1 MAVKKH
7 DAKKDAPDA
16 DAPTDDADDAVD
28 EEAGLVPK
36 GDTATNDASDVTY
49 EDSVGEAVESIAV
62 PDPGAPAPI
71 TATSTPDAVQDRVLY
86 ENWVNGEAEAIA
98 QSARIQAIDAL
109 LAGGTVEIVVHLPD
123 TDHNYS

>member
-7 DAKKDAPDA
+7 APEA

-36 GDTATNDASDVTY
+36 GDTATDDAPDVTQ
-49 EDSVGEAVESIAV
+49 EDTEDTVGEAVESV
-62 PDPGAPAPI
+62 LTPDPNAPPAPI
-71 TATSTPDAVQDRVLY
+71 TPSSTPDAAQDRALY
-86 ENWVNGEAEAIA
+86 ENWVNSEAEAIA
-98 QSARIQAIDAL
+98 NDARTRAVEAL

-123 TDHNYS
+123 EN